1 MASVFYIDIDNIRRM
16 NLDFNLRPSRD
27 RNWQLL
33 NSGEPLPKVSKKPV
47 SVREVLP
54 EPFQVERIITTK
66 KCPVEVRL

>member
-1 MASVFYIDIDNIRRM
+1 LTGGATIPNGFRVLYC
-16 NLDFNLRPSRD
+16 LDFNLRPSRD

-33 NSGEPLPKVSKKPV
+33 NSGEPLPTVSKKPV

-54 EPFQVERIITTK
+54 GPFQVDRIITK